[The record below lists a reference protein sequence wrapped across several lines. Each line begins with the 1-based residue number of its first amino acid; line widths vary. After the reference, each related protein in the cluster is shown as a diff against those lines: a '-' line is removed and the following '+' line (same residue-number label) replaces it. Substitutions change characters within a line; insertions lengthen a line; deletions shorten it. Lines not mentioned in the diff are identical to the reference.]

1 MWLFRLNV
9 VWFEVIT
16 CTQSTENSAGMGNNL
31 LKFIVITLYYSNI
44 TLILVSWG
52 GGDQSEYLFV
62 VVPRNVYRSARLN
75 SLGTQCVQHTKTSQ
89 P

>member
-1 MWLFRLNV
+1 MLHASNV
-9 VWFEVIT
+9 
-16 CTQSTENSAGMGNNL
+16 ENSAGMGNNL
-31 LKFIVITLYYSNI
+31 LKFKVITLYYSNI

-75 SLGTQCVQHTKTSQ
+75 SLGTQCVQHSKTSQ

>member
-1 MWLFRLNV
+1 MLHAINGKQ
-9 VWFEVIT
+9 
-16 CTQSTENSAGMGNNL
+16 CGHGQ
-31 LKFIVITLYYSNI
+31 FIVTTLYYSNI
-44 TLILVSWG
+44 ILILVSWG